1 MFYSIKK
8 LPKNLEGMVERVY
21 LCIAFR
27 KNNGST
33 EGKTKGTVH

>member
-8 LPKNLEGMVERVY
+8 SSKNLEGIYKNAY

-27 KNNGST
+27 KNAGST
-33 EGKTKGTVH
+33 GGKTEGTVH